1 MPSVAVV
8 GVQWGDEGKG
18 KVVDALTAEA
28 DVVVRYGG
36 GANAGHTVYVGEE
49 KFVLHLIPSG
59 ILHFAKTCVIG
70 NGVVIDPEA
79 LLSEMAE
86 LRKRGVPVNP
96 ERLKISDRA
105 HVVMPYHIALDRWRE
120 SRAGKGKIGTTG
132 RGIGPCYTDKTARLG
147 IRMGDLWGGAV
158 RFERLYE
165 RIRGALAEKEPFLRD
180 VAPEACDVDKLVNL
194 CFRWGNELASFENAF
209 TADTTGFLH
218 RQLDEGKRVLFEGA
232 QGALLDV
239 DFGTYPYVTSSNAGI
254 GGLCSGTGVPPARV
268 GRVIGV
274 AKAYTT
280 RVGSGPFPTELEDAV
295 GERLR
300 EVGKEYGATTGRP
313 RRCGWFDVGAV
324 RYAIQFCGVESLCLT
339 KLDVLSGL
347 DEVKVCTGYRPA
359 ISEELRKV
367 LPKEAQRL
375 LESSPPSTPSVV
387 NFVLAGR
394 MMEIGDKLVE
404 PVYETLP
411 GWKEPLDDIH
421 REEDLPRAARDY
433 VRFLEEKLGVPL
445 GWLSVGRRRDQL
457 ISRTLGAPRGGG
469 SPWPTR

>member
-59 ILHFAKTCVIG
+59 ILHPGKLCVIG
-70 NGVVIDPEA
+70 NGVVVDPDA
-79 LLSEMAE
+79 LLAE
-86 LRKRGVPVNP
+86 IEELKKRGVAVSGEN
-96 ERLKISDRA
+96 LQISDRA

-132 RGIGPCYTDKTARLG
+132 RGIGPCYTDKTARVG
-147 IRMGDLWGGAV
+147 IRVGDLGD
-158 RFERLYE
+158 ERLLE
-165 RIRGALAEKEPFLRD
+165 QRIRAALAEKEPFLREA
-180 VAPEACDVDKLVNL
+180 APEACDVPRLLGLCRRWAEALSPEGAPGKLV
-194 CFRWGNELASFENAF
+194 G
-209 TADTTGFLH
+209 DTMSLLH
-218 RQLDEGKRVLFEGA
+218 VQLDRLRKRVLFEGA

-254 GGLCSGTGVPPARV
+254 GGLSTGTGVPPSKI

-274 AKAYTT
+274 AKAYCT
-280 RVGSGPFPTELEDAV
+280 RVGEGPFPTELLDEV

-300 EVGKEYGATTGRP
+300 RVGKEFGATTGRP
-313 RRCGWFDVGAV
+313 RRCGWFDVPAA
-324 RYAIQFCGVESLCLT
+324 RYAIRFCGVESICLT

-347 DEVKVCTGYRPA
+347 DEVKVCTGYRLGDAEGAP
-359 ISEELRKV
+359 
-367 LPKEAQRL
+367 P
-375 LESSPPSTPSVV
+375 LEDFGAAERT
-387 NFVLAGR
+387 AAR
-394 MMEIGDKLVE
+394 ADLVC

-411 GWKEPLDDIH
+411 GWKEPLDEVQ
-421 REEDLPRAARDY
+421 REEDLPPAARDY
-433 VRFLEEKLGVPL
+433 VRFLEERLEIPL
-445 GWLSVGRRRDQL
+445 AWLSVGRRRDQL
-457 ISRTLGAPRGGG
+457 IARGGG
-469 SPWPTR
+469 SPWPR